1 MARRLRGKVALVTG
15 GTSGIGKRI
24 VERFVEE
31 GASVVFSGRRRS
43 LGKAVAKAT
52 GAHFVEADV
61 ALESDAKKTVAMVRK
76 RFGRLDILVNNA
88 GGPSKGGRV
97 EDVSLEAF
105 ERTLAVHVCGALAHM
120 KYAAP
125 ILRGQGTGSVINIGS
140 VAAHRAGYS
149 SSLAYAVAKAAV
161 VHLTRCVAMD
171 LGESGVRVNSISP
184 GGIATGI
191 FGKAAGLDEAAAEE
205 TVADIKEQF
214 AKMQAIPRSGI
225 TDDIADAAVYLAS
238 DEAGFVNG
246 ADLVI
251 DGGLIWGRRYSEAPP
266 GAAAMKEILERAG
279 R

>member
-1 MARRLRGKVALVTG
+1 MAKRLRGKVALVTG
-15 GTSGIGKRI
+15 GTSGIGRRI

-31 GASVVFSGRRRS
+31 GASVVFSGRRLS

-61 ALESDAKKTVAMVRK
+61 ALEAHAKRAVGVARK
-76 RFGRLDILVNNA
+76 RFGRLDVLVNNA
-88 GGPSKGGRV
+88 GGPAKGGRV

-105 ERTLAVHVCGALAHM
+105 DRALTVHVGGALAHM
-120 KYAAP
+120 KHAAP
-125 ILRGQGTGSVINIGS
+125 IMRAQAAGSVINIGS

-149 SSLAYAVAKAAV
+149 SSLAYAVAKAAL
-161 VHLTRCVAMD
+161 VHLSRCVAME
-171 LGESGVRVNSISP
+171 LGEFGVRVNSISP

-191 FGKAAGLDEAAAEE
+191 FGKAVGLDDAAAEK

-214 AKMQAIPRSGI
+214 AKMQAIPRAGV
-225 TDDIADAAVYLAS
+225 TDDIAHAAVYLAS

-251 DGGLIWGRRYSEAPP
+251 DGGLIWGRRFSESAP
-266 GAAAMKEILERAG
+266 GVAAMKEIFERA
-279 R
+279 RS